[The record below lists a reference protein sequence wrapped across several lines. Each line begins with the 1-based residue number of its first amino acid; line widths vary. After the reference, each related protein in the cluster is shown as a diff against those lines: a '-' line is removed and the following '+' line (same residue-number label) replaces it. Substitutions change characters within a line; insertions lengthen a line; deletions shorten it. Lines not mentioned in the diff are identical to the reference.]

1 MNNSRSKINIYQ
13 KEKRTWDWIK
23 HRLSFL
29 DSSFSKL
36 AKLHGVTKQNFAI
49 VKHFPYPKYE
59 ILIAEK
65 LGLKAWALWPE
76 RYNANHDPNRISSRY
91 QSHKY
96 FLNNTQNEVKRNG
109 KDNHKSISESA
120 E

>member
-1 MNNSRSKINIYQ
+1 MNDSQSKINIQQ
-13 KEKRTWDWIK
+13 KEKRTWIWIK
-23 HRLSFL
+23 QRLSLL

-36 AKLHGVTKQNFAI
+36 AKLHCVTRQNFAI

-59 ILIAEK
+59 TLIAEK
-65 LGLKAWALWPE
+65 LGLNPWDLWPE

-91 QSHKY
+91 KSHKH
-96 FLNNTQNEVKRNG
+96 FLNNTQNKVKRNG